1 MFLYNLQGAG
11 CEVGP
16 LAFYSEQRND
26 GRHQDKSQY
35 AAFHA
40 AKVIFYAAKGN
51 LLRPKMRHIGN
62 TLTIM
67 QLEQAIITPVRQAKP
82 PLN

>member
-1 MFLYNLQGAG
+1 MKSALWLFTANNGTTDGIKTNPTLPHFMLQ
-11 CEVGP
+11 
-16 LAFYSEQRND
+16 
-26 GRHQDKSQY
+26 
-35 AAFHA
+35 
-40 AKVIFYAAKGN
+40 KVIFYAAKGN